1 MVFKN
6 LFSILVRMRIIILA
20 CLFFIP
26 MALIAQDR
34 FYGSWIGYMS
44 SDKGN
49 YEFSLNISEAER
61 SAGDK
66 KQCGSRNTFVARAMH
81 NRNGKPEVIELE
93 GVLYHDQSVYFN
105 DVNDR
110 WEMHK
115 VGKSFSRLQF
125 VLKFQGGKP
134 ILDGHWQEY
143 EDIRKYRKG
152 RLVLKKQS
160 SKV

>member
-1 MVFKN
+1 
-6 LFSILVRMRIIILA
+6 MRY
-20 CLFFIP
+20 
-26 MALIAQDR
+26 LIFTLLSLLWIGTDAQDR
-34 FYGSWIGYMS
+34 FYGSWIGHMS

-49 YEFSLNISEAER
+49 YEFSLNITEAVKPGAEE
-61 SAGDK
+61 K
-66 KQCGSRNTFVARAMH
+66 KVCGSRNTFVARAMH
-81 NRNGKPEVIELE
+81 NRNGRPEVIELE
-93 GVLYHDQSVYFN
+93 GILYHDQSIYFS
-105 DVNDR
+105 DINDR